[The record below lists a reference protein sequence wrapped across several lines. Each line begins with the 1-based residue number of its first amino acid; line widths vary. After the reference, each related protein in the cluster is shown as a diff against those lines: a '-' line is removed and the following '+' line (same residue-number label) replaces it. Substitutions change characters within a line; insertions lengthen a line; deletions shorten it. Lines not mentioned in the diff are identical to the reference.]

1 MLSERWRPILLSVL
15 AVALAVVIY
24 FQLPRAA
31 DPSKPVTTGRPAARP
46 TTSTPSLA
54 TPDVHL
60 KSLEEQRA
68 QPGMERDLFRFR
80 AKPAPPPAPRPAV
93 ATAPPQAIVP
103 SGPPP
108 PPPLPPI
115 PLRFI
120 GLMDSA
126 TTNKIAI
133 LSDGRGA
140 SIHGRQGDTVLGQY
154 KILRIGVESIEMA
167 YLDGRGRQTIRLSG
181 S

>member
-68 QPGMERDLFRFR
+68 QPGMERDLFRFK
-80 AKPAPPPAPRPAV
+80 AKPAPPPPPRATGAV
-93 ATAPPQAIVP
+93 PPPQAIVP

-108 PPPLPPI
+108 PPPVPPI
-115 PLRFI
+115 TLRFI
-120 GLMDSA
+120 GLLESA
-126 TTNKIAI
+126 TTHKVAI
-133 LSDGRGA
+133 LTDGRGTPFY
-140 SIHGRQGDTVLGQY
+140 GREGETVLGQY
-154 KILRIGVESIEMA
+154 KILRIGVESIEMS
-167 YLDGRGRQTIRLSG
+167 YLDGRGRQIIRLSG

>member
-1 MLSERWRPILLSVL
+1 
-15 AVALAVVIY
+15 
-24 FQLPRAA
+24 
-31 DPSKPVTTGRPAARP
+31 
-46 TTSTPSLA
+46 
-54 TPDVHL
+54 
-60 KSLEEQRA
+60 
-68 QPGMERDLFRFR
+68 MERDLFRFR
-80 AKPAPPPAPRPAV
+80 AKPVPPPAPRQAV

-140 SIHGRQGDTVLGQY
+140 PILGRQGDTVLGQY